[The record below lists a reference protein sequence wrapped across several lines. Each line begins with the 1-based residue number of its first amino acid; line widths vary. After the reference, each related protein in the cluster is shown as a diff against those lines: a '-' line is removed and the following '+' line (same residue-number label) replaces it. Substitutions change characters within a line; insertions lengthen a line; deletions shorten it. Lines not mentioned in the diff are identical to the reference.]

1 VAYSVNWITK
11 VITIPTS
18 DLTLVSGT
26 RYKLLMSDFLAE
38 CRRLEWDFAEGL
50 WAPPIL
56 DHSNTRVDFAG
67 VDYAPFDEVVNG
79 YTVQVTGAATRVD
92 LIGSNNNIID
102 VLIATGVS
110 VVPNNSAGLQIV
122 STGSGLSAG
131 QDAKLTNVDS
141 AVNANLKNIEGTDS
155 HAMVMRVI
163 RAALCG
169 TAKDADTNG
178 PITEDTVRI
187 AYMSS
192 DGSKPRLIFDV
203 VNLYGTRTGATLDMS
218 P

>member
-1 VAYSVNWITK
+1 VAYSVNWVTK
-11 VITIPTS
+11 VLTIPTA

-169 TAKDADTNG
+169 TAKDADTNE